1 MRYTT
6 LLFDLDHTLFDF
18 DTSEAEAFT
27 AALAGTGIE
36 VTDGYHERFVSINRA
51 LWRRVEAGELTPNDV
66 RIVRFERL
74 FGEFGVEANAHRV
87 ADDYLIGLG
96 RYGDLYPGARDL
108 LDELTDV
115 ASLALVSNGIG
126 QVVRDKVERL
136 DLDRYFDAVVISG
149 EIGIAKPHRGFFD
162 IAFDRLG
169 HPEKATTL
177 MIGDSLAS
185 DIKGGVDYGID
196 TCWYT
201 ADTDVEPTQAPTYRV
216 GSLTEIPAVV
226 KG

>member
-27 AALAGTGIE
+27 AALAGTAIE
-36 VTDGYHERFVSINRA
+36 ATDGYHERFVSINRA

-66 RIVRFERL
+66 RVIRFERL
-74 FGEFGVEANAHRV
+74 FGEVGVEADAHQV
-87 ADDYLIGLG
+87 ADDYTNGLG

-108 LDELTDV
+108 LDEVTEV

-126 QVVRDKVERL
+126 QVVRDKVSRL
-136 DLDRYFDAVVISG
+136 DLDRYFDAIVISG
-149 EIGIAKPHRGFFD
+149 EVGIAKPHSGFFD
-162 IAFDRLG
+162 IAFERLG
-169 HPEKATTL
+169 HPDKATTL

-185 DIKGGVDYGID
+185 DIQGGNDYGID
-196 TCWYT
+196 TCWY
-201 ADTDVEPTQAPTYRV
+201 APDTETEPTPAPTHRV
-216 GSLTEIPAVV
+216 ESLTEIPAVV

>member
-27 AALAGTGIE
+27 AALAGAGIE
-36 VTDGYHERFVSINRA
+36 GTDGYHERFVAINRA

-66 RIVRFERL
+66 RVVRFEDL
-74 FGEFGVEANAHRV
+74 FNEVRVEADALRV

-108 LDELTDV
+108 LDELSDI

-136 DLDRYFDAVVISG
+136 DLDRYFDAIVISG

-162 IAFDRLG
+162 VAFGRLG
-169 HPEKATTL
+169 HPDKATTL

-185 DIKGGVDYGID
+185 DIQGGVDYGID
-196 TCWYT
+196 TCWH
-201 ADTDVEPTQAPTYRV
+201 APDTQAEPTPAPTYRV
-216 GSLTEIPAVV
+216 GSLAEIPALV

>member
-27 AALAGTGIE
+27 AALAGAGIE
-36 VTDGYHERFVSINRA
+36 VTDGYHERFVTINKA
-51 LWRRVEAGELTPNDV
+51 LWRRVEAGELSPNDV
-66 RIVRFERL
+66 RVVRFERL
-74 FGEFGVEANAHRV
+74 FNEVGVGADARQV
-87 ADDYLIGLG
+87 ADDYLVGLG
-96 RYGDLYPGARDL
+96 AYGNLYPGARNL
-108 LDELTDV
+108 LDELSNV

-126 QVVRDKVERL
+126 QVVRDKVARL
-136 DLDRYFDAVVISG
+136 DLDRYFDAIVISG
-149 EIGIAKPHRGFFD
+149 EIGIAKPHREFFD
-162 IAFDRLG
+162 VAFGRLG
-169 HPEKATTL
+169 HPDKATTL

-185 DIKGGVDYGID
+185 DIQGGNDYGID

-201 ADTDVEPTQAPTYRV
+201 PDTEADPTPAPTHRV
-216 GSLTEIPAVV
+216 GSLTEIPTLV